1 MNKAIAAHLRLMEKM
16 PRELIHTHKSEPDK
30 KHEPFKERSKVRR
43 RAEKIVTGRG
53 RGGHNK
59 MPVIYAGVQYASIKE
74 MARIL
79 HFGHNKIY
87 RWIDEGVVKRV

>member
-1 MNKAIAAHLRLMEKM
+1 MNPIIAAHIRLLESL
-16 PRELIHTHKSEPDK
+16 PREAIHTHKSDPDVIVD
-30 KHEPFKERSKVRR
+30 PFKTRNRIRRKPKV
-43 RAEKIVTGRG
+43 ITGRG
-53 RGGHNK
+53 RGGQNK